1 MGTKK
6 KHFALLLA
14 TLLLTI
20 GSFLPTLSVYADEA
34 FSVNSQAAFAV
45 DATSG
50 KILYDQD
57 GEKKTMGIAS
67 ISKIIGLYIVLD
79 QVKEGKLSWDDEV
92 AISDYAETLSIA
104 PNLSNVPLHKE
115 NTYTVKELFD
125 SAFIQSA
132 NASMVALAE
141 KISGSET
148 AFLTVMNDQL
158 KEWGI
163 ENATIVNVSGL
174 NNVYL
179 GANRPEGTGEADENQ
194 MSAKDVAI
202 IARHLLLDFPE
213 VLEVTSTA
221 TKMFGENTQSPVE
234 MVNWN
239 WMLPGFINFKEGVD
253 GLKTGTTD
261 FAGACFVGTIE
272 RDGKRII
279 TVVLNAEGHELNPSV
294 RFTETARLMDYC
306 YDNWSVKEIG
316 KSNASIPSL
325 KSIDVKNGKE
335 TSVNVVLKS
344 PVSVWVRNDMDTGQL
359 TITPKIDE
367 TKVKDNELEAPI
379 VRGTKVGTATITL
392 ADDQLGYLEDGASP
406 STDIITASSVEKANI
421 FVIGWRNVT
430 NFFSNLF

>member
-14 TLLLTI
+14 TLLLTL
-20 GSFLPTLSVYADEA
+20 GSFLPTLSVQADEA

-57 GEKKTMGIAS
+57 GEKTMGIAS

-79 QVKEGKLSWDDEV
+79 QVKEGNLSWDDEV

-221 TKMFGENTQSPVE
+221 TKMFGENTQSPAE

-279 TVVLNAEGHELNPSV
+279 TVILNAEGHEQNPSV

-316 KSNASIPSL
+316 KANASIPSL

>member
-14 TLLLTI
+14 TLLLTL
-20 GSFLPTLSVYADEA
+20 GSFLPTLSVQADEA

-57 GEKKTMGIAS
+57 GEKTMGIAS

-179 GANRPEGTGEADENQ
+179 GANRPEGTGEVDENQ

-279 TVVLNAEGHELNPSV
+279 TVILNAEGHEQNPSV

-316 KSNASIPSL
+316 KANASIPSL

-359 TITPKIDE
+359 TITPKINE

>member
-14 TLLLTI
+14 TLLLTL
-20 GSFLPTLSVYADEA
+20 GSFLPTLSVQADEA

-57 GEKKTMGIAS
+57 GEKTMGIAS

-213 VLEVTSTA
+213 VLKVTSTA

-279 TVVLNAEGHELNPSV
+279 TVILNAEGHEQNPSV

-316 KSNASIPSL
+316 KANASIPSL

>member
-57 GEKKTMGIAS
+57 GEKTMGIAS

-79 QVKEGKLSWDDEV
+79 QVKEGKLAWDDEV

-367 TKVKDNELEAPI
+367 EKVKDNELEAPV

-392 ADDQLGYLEDGASP
+392 ANDQLGYLEDDASP
-406 STDIITASSVEKANI
+406 STDIITASSVKKANI

>member
-14 TLLLTI
+14 TLLLTL
-20 GSFLPTLSVYADEA
+20 GSFLPTLSVQADEA

-57 GEKKTMGIAS
+57 GEKTMGIAS

-279 TVVLNAEGHELNPSV
+279 TVILNAEGHEQNPSV

-316 KSNASIPSL
+316 KANASIPSL

>member
-14 TLLLTI
+14 TLLLTL
-20 GSFLPTLSVYADEA
+20 GSFLPTLSVQADEA

-57 GEKKTMGIAS
+57 GEKTMGIAS

-221 TKMFGENTQSPVE
+221 TKMFGENTKSPVE

-279 TVVLNAEGHELNPSV
+279 TVILNAEGHEQNPSV

-316 KSNASIPSL
+316 KANASIPSL

>member
-14 TLLLTI
+14 TLLLTL
-20 GSFLPTLSVYADEA
+20 GSFLPTLSVQADEA

-57 GEKKTMGIAS
+57 GEKTMGIAS

-279 TVVLNAEGHELNPSV
+279 TVILNAEGHEQNPSV

-316 KSNASIPSL
+316 KANASIPSL

-367 TKVKDNELEAPI
+367 SKVKDNELEAPI

>member
-14 TLLLTI
+14 TLLLTL
-20 GSFLPTLSVYADEA
+20 GSFLPTLSVQADEA

-57 GEKKTMGIAS
+57 GEKTMGIAS

-179 GANRPEGTGEADENQ
+179 GANRPEGTGEVDENQ

-279 TVVLNAEGHELNPSV
+279 TVILNAEGHEQNPSV

-316 KSNASIPSL
+316 KANASIPSL

-379 VRGTKVGTATITL
+379 VRSTKVGTATITL

-421 FVIGWRNVT
+421 FVTGWRNVT